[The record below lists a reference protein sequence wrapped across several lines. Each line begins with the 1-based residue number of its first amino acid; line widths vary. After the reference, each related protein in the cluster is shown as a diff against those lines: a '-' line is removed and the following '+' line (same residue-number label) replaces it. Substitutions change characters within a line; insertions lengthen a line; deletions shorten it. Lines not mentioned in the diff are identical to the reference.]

1 MFLTLKLGSCCA
13 QPRLIIIDSIMPQT
27 NHNVANPTYISL
39 FSCAGVGCYGFKM
52 EGFSCIA
59 SVELSQRR
67 LNVQT
72 YNEKCKYPTG
82 YICGDM
88 TKDATKEK
96 VFAEIERWKR
106 HEKLKKVD
114 VLIATPPCQGISV
127 QNHKKKDEINRN
139 SLVVES
145 VEMVDRIRPKVFVFE
160 NVMAFEK
167 TLCITKDEQIKP
179 IGELIRETL
188 GAEYII
194 SSRILNFMNYG
205 ANSSRTR
212 TLVIGVNKV
221 YKESIVPY
229 DLFPSYSK
237 EKTLREVV
245 GGFPVLEWG
254 EISQDDFYH
263 AFRTY
268 DVRMREWIHD
278 LREGESAFDNAD
290 PQRRPHKLV
299 DGEIVENIQKNRD
312 KYTRQRWNRFIQCVH
327 TRNDQLAAQNT
338 IHPEQDRVFSIREIM
353 AMMNV
358 PQSFNWVGLSLEQLN
373 ALDDAEKRRIYKQNE
388 TNIRQCL
395 GEAVPTVI
403 MQQIAHRIKE
413 LFGRKL
419 ISSAEVN
426 KIISNYSL
434 TERQNLLDFLN
445 NNPLELDV
453 QTLMRITELC
463 NAKREENA
471 AFYTNRYLVNE
482 TVGRLPDFSQNEIRI
497 LEPSVGAGSFIPFLI
512 RKYAYVPHVI
522 IDVVDIDS
530 NSIANLRLLLRHID
544 IPNNFTLNLI
554 CEDFLFFDPPY
565 RYDVAVGNPPFS
577 KATKKAKDISFK
589 SFENYNKETKD
600 LAEIFLERC
609 MSKADCVALI
619 LNKTILSGE
628 EFFPTHDLLRSI
640 KVDSIIDFGRHG
652 FTGVSIETICLI
664 VFPKQ
669 KPKKTTVYNMKFNKV
684 YHQKQDYIT
693 DRKYPY
699 FIIYR
704 DEAFDRVA
712 DRLDFNV
719 FTVFRDRQ
727 ITKQNSSNKKGK
739 NRIWV
744 IKGRN
749 IDDDAHGI
757 THIPD
762 YDTYIDRSV
771 AKELNVYA
779 FVNDCG
785 VYLTPNMTYNTRVI
799 RNIPDVITDGS
810 IAILIPK
817 QKGLV
822 LTDEQRAYFSS
833 DEYRRFYITARNL
846 STQSINVDKC
856 SVYFYGILKND
867 DKSIGEIS

>member
-1 MFLTLKLGSCCA
+1 
-13 QPRLIIIDSIMPQT
+13 MPKT
-27 NHNVANPTYISL
+27 NHTIANPTYISL
-39 FSCAGVGCYGFKM
+39 FSCAGVGCYGFKL
-52 EGFSCIA
+52 EGFSCVA

-72 YNEKCKYPTG
+72 YNDKCKYQSG

-88 TKDATKEK
+88 TTDETKNK

-127 QNHKKKDEINRN
+127 QNHKKKNEINRN

-167 TLCITKDEQIKP
+167 TLCITKNEEIKP
-179 IGELIRETL
+179 IGEFIRETL
-188 GAEYII
+188 GSNYII
-194 SSRILNFMNYG
+194 SSRIMNFMNYG

-212 TLVIGVNKV
+212 TLVIGVNKA

-229 DLFPSYSK
+229 DLFPSYTK

-245 GGFPVLEWG
+245 GDFPELQWG
-254 EISQDDFYH
+254 EISQEDFYH

-290 PQRRPHKLV
+290 PMKRPHRMV
-299 DGEIVENIQKNRD
+299 GGEIVENIQKNRD
-312 KYTRQRWNRFIQCVH
+312 KYTRQKWNRFIQCVH

-338 IHPEQDRVFSIREIM
+338 VHPEQDRVFSIREIM

-358 PQSFNWVGLSLEQLN
+358 PKSFNWVGLSLEQLN
-373 ALDDAEKRRIYKQNE
+373 ALDETEKRRIYKQHE

-395 GEAVPTVI
+395 GEAVPTII
-403 MQQIAHRIKE
+403 MQQIAHRIRE
-413 LFGRKL
+413 FFGRKQT
-419 ISSAEVN
+419 SSAEIN
-426 KIISNYSL
+426 RIIKEKNLAS
-434 TERQNLLDFLN
+434 RQNLLEFLEC
-445 NNPLELDV
+445 NPMGLDV

-482 TVGRLPDFSQNEIRI
+482 TVGKLPEFSQNEIRI

-522 IDVVDIDS
+522 IDAVDIDP
-530 NSIANLRLLLRHID
+530 NSIANLRLLLQYINV
-544 IPNNFTLNLI
+544 PNNFTINLV
-554 CEDFLFFDPPY
+554 CEDFLFYDPPY

-577 KATKKAKDISFK
+577 KAKAKAKDIPFK
-589 SFENYNKETKD
+589 SFSNYNKETKD

-609 MSKADCVALI
+609 MSKADCVSLI
-619 LNKTILSGE
+619 LNKSILSSE
-628 EFFPTHDLLRSI
+628 EFFPTHELLRNI
-640 KVDSIIDFGRHG
+640 KVDCITDFGRNG
-652 FTGVSIETICLI
+652 FTGVSIETICLM

-669 KPKKTTVYNMKFNKV
+669 KPNVTTVYNMKFNKI
-684 YHQKQDYIT
+684 YHQKQSYIS

-704 DEAFDRVA
+704 DAEFDRVA
-712 DRLDFNV
+712 EHLQLNV
-719 FTVFRDRQ
+719 FDVFRDRQ
-727 ITKQNSSNKKGK
+727 ITKTNSSKKKGK
-739 NRIWV
+739 GRMWV

-749 IDDDAHGI
+749 INDDARGV
-757 THIPD
+757 THIAD
-762 YDTYIDRSV
+762 YDTFIDLDV
-771 AKELNVYA
+771 AKKLNSYT
-779 FVNDCG
+779 FVNDG
-785 VYLTPNMTYNTRVI
+785 SVYLTPNMTYNTRVI
-799 RNIPDVITDGS
+799 KNIPDVITDGS

-817 QKGLV
+817 QKGME
-822 LTDEQRAYFSS
+822 LTAEQMAYFSS
-833 DEYRRFYITARNL
+833 EEYRRFYITARNL

-867 DKSIGEIS
+867 NKSIGEVS